1 MKDYKTEEKIL
12 DRLEDLQNIN
22 QDISRFDEYSDSA
35 NKMIQSFYEN
45 SEDFPEELHETISTL
60 KDRGFTDKEI
70 HNLAKTLIKE
80 SSTYVNEARKTL
92 KGIKGASDSIKSEI
106 GELIMTDAKKEG
118 LTQKSIHFKGYG
130 TVTCKYITVPNIE
143 NAKDFITSL
152 AEDDKLR
159 DYISISK
166 KAFRDKDIYS
176 RKGISKNKELDV
188 SIRSESK
195 WA

>member
-45 SEDFPEELHETISTL
+45 SEDFPEIISTL

-118 LTQKSIHFKGYG
+118 LTEKSIHFKGYG
-130 TVTCKYITVPNIE
+130 TVTWKYITVPNIE

>member
-118 LTQKSIHFKGYG
+118 LTEKSIYYCAKYRKCKGLH
-130 TVTCKYITVPNIE
+130 N
-143 NAKDFITSL
+143 
-152 AEDDKLR
+152 
-159 DYISISK
+159 
-166 KAFRDKDIYS
+166 
-176 RKGISKNKELDV
+176 V
-188 SIRSESK
+188 SSWR
-195 WA
+195 W